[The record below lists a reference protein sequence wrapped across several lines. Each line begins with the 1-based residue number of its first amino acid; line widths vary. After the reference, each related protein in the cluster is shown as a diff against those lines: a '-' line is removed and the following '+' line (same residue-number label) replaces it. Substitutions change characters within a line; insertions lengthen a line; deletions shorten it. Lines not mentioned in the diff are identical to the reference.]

1 MARSIAL
8 YSPKDVIVLLGGFYQ
23 VDGYSADTFINIRK
37 DVKPFDAMK
46 SMDGEQARIY
56 RKDEGYTVEITLAQ
70 SSATNNILSAL
81 YNVDVA
87 TQMGKFPLLIK
98 DLKGSTTF
106 FAGTAWV
113 EDIPDAQFSQELT
126 TRTWVIGTSEA
137 GLNIGGNQENST
149 ALDILGIGSSTLG
162 VLSDIGV
169 I

>member
-1 MARSIAL
+1 MAKLAL
-8 YSPKDVIVLLGGFYQ
+8 YSPKDVIVLLGGFFR
-23 VDGYSADTFINIRK
+23 VDGFASDTFINIKK

-46 SMDGEQARIY
+46 AIDGEQARIY
-56 RKDEGYTVEITLAQ
+56 RKDEGYTVELTLAQ
-70 SSATNNILSAL
+70 SSATNNILSAI

-106 FAGTAWV
+106 FAGTAWI
-113 EDIPDAQFSQELT
+113 EDIPDAIFSNELT

-137 GLNIGGNQENST
+137 GLNIGGNQEDST
-149 ALDILGIGSSTLG
+149 IFDIIGIGSSALP
-162 VLSDIGV
+162 LLKEFGV